1 LRLDAVIEERERIA
15 MDAPREKT
23 KALMEMGILT
33 KFTKQI
39 DNMNESLERLKAD
52 TSTGQRD

>member
-33 KFTKQI
+33 
-39 DNMNESLERLKAD
+39 R
-52 TSTGQRD
+52 